1 MSPEEMR
8 LDMLVAELDYEN
20 RLLRARNERLE
31 REAEQRKPRVDLTG
45 NERMS
50 YEELE
55 IDRDRMKTARD
66 SMMLKNADLNA
77 NQRKP
82 WVGLTD
88 VEIARVVSLAGFAPD
103 WAEAQIATQI
113 VRVLEQQLHEKNQ

>member
-1 MSPEEMR
+1 MTPEEMR

-66 SMMLKNADLNA
+66 SMMLKQA
-77 NQRKP
+77 NLVSENHELKQQVAALKALVDAHNLASVPGSLRARSEQR
-82 WVGLTD
+82 
-88 VEIARVVSLAGFAPD
+88 
-103 WAEAQIATQI
+103 
-113 VRVLEQQLHEKNQ
+113 

>member
-1 MSPEEMR
+1 MTPEEIK
-8 LDMLVAELDYEN
+8 LDMLVAELEYEN

-31 REAEQRKPRVDLTG
+31 REAEQRKPRTELTR

-66 SMMLKNADLNA
+66 SMMLKEA
-77 NQRKP
+77 NLVSENYELKQQVAARKP
-82 WVGLTD
+82 WVGLDAADWNKIGYTT
-88 VEIARVVSLAGFAPD
+88 EFRAGAE
-103 WAEAQIATQI
+103 WADTIL
-113 VRVLEQQLHEKNQ
+113 REKNQ

>member
-1 MSPEEMR
+1 MTPEEMR

-31 REAEQRKPRVDLTG
+31 REAE
-45 NERMS
+45 
-50 YEELE
+50 
-55 IDRDRMKTARD
+55 A
-66 SMMLKNADLNA
+66 
-77 NQRKP
+77 RKP
-82 WVGLTD
+82 WVDLTD

-113 VRVLEQQLHEKNQ
+113 VRTLEQQLREKNQ

>member
-1 MSPEEMR
+1 MTPEEMK

-31 REAEQRKPRVDLTG
+31 REAEQRKPRVDLTR

-66 SMMLKNADLNA
+66 SMMLKQA
-77 NQRKP
+77 NLVSENHELKQQVAALKALVDAHNLASDPGSLRARNEQR
-82 WVGLTD
+82 
-88 VEIARVVSLAGFAPD
+88 
-103 WAEAQIATQI
+103 
-113 VRVLEQQLHEKNQ
+113 

>member
-1 MSPEEMR
+1 MTPDEQN
-8 LDMLVAELDYEN
+8 LDMLVAELDREN

-31 REAEQRKPRVDLTG
+31 REAEQRKPLVELTR

-66 SMMLKNADLNA
+66 ALLLKNADLNA

-88 VEIARVVSLAGFAPD
+88 EERMECFNS
-103 WAEAQIATQI
+103 AEWNDLMQYAEVIDAKL
-113 VRVLEQQLHEKNQ
+113 REKNQ